1 MEQKVRQDNEHQD
14 HEHQNHERQ
23 DHKQS
28 GGGTPISAGE
38 ERTIVA
44 YEPGNPNMAEY
55 ESYARVTRG
64 IEAMLKEKY
73 GMTYSL
79 YASDDGNHDYWEL
92 LEEDVKNGAPEVECA
107 GRIYEGIEGRTF
119 AYDEDSSTPEY
130 TIHPAIRNN
139 VFVYAEQGVALAR
152 IPMFRQHGIYSEDF
166 VFATG
171 DAAISAFLSG
181 VRTRQRNRDQG
192 RITVFTDT
200 NNGMQR
206 ESEPITR
213 AVSRDDVI
221 LPEPLKKEI
230 YRSLDQF
237 FASDRSFYRKHNLPF
252 KRGILLYGRPGNGK
266 TTLVKSIAGSV
277 QGPAAYWQITEY
289 TSSVS
294 VHEVFETAARLAPMV
309 LVIEDIDSMPQG
321 VRSFFLNT
329 LDGATS
335 KEGIFLIG
343 TTNYPDKI
351 DPGLMNRAGRF
362 DRSYEIMLPDADL
375 RRTFLQRRG
384 LLEFVSPDDM
394 ERAVSLTK
402 GFSMAQ
408 LGELYVS
415 AALDWNERGEAD
427 IAAVV
432 RSMNG
437 ELSKEKRGNWLDGH
451 HGGIGFQL

>member
-1 MEQKVRQDNEHQD
+1 
-14 HEHQNHERQ
+14 
-23 DHKQS
+23 
-28 GGGTPISAGE
+28 
-38 ERTIVA
+38 
-44 YEPGNPNMAEY
+44 MAEY

-64 IEAMLKEKY
+64 IEAMLEEQY
-73 GMTYSL
+73 GVSYKL
-79 YASDDGNHDYWEL
+79 YASDDGNQDYWDL
-92 LEEDVKNGAPEVECA
+92 LEEDVKKDSPDVECA

-119 AYDEDSSTPEY
+119 AYDEDSVTPEY

-139 VFVYAEQGVALAR
+139 VFVYPAQGVALAR

-171 DAAISAFLSG
+171 DEAISDFLRS
-181 VRTRQRNRDQG
+181 VRDRQRNRDQN

-200 NNGMQR
+200 NNGIQR

-221 LPEPLKKEI
+221 LPDPLKKEI

-237 FASDRSFYRKHNLPF
+237 FESDRSFYRKHNLPF

-266 TTLVKSIAGSV
+266 TTLVKSIAGSIP
-277 QGPAAYWQITEY
+277 GPAAYWQITEY
-289 TSSVS
+289 TSSGS
-294 VHEVFETAARLAPMV
+294 VQEVFETAARLAPMV

-343 TTNYPDKI
+343 TTNYPEKI

-362 DRSYEIMLPDADL
+362 DRSYEITLPDQEM
-375 RRTFLQRRG
+375 RRVFLERRG
-384 LLEFVSPDDM
+384 LLDFVSA
-394 ERAVSLTK
+394 EELEQAISLTK

-415 AALDWNERGEAD
+415 AALEWNERGEVDVAT
-427 IAAVV
+427 IV
-432 RSMNG
+432 RSMGG
-437 ELSKEKRGNWLDGH
+437 EMNKEKKGSWMDAKN
-451 HGGIGFQL
+451 GGIGFQL

>member
-1 MEQKVRQDNEHQD
+1 MGD
-14 HEHQNHERQ
+14 
-23 DHKQS
+23 
-28 GGGTPISAGE
+28 
-38 ERTIVA
+38 
-44 YEPGNPNMAEY
+44 YEA
-55 ESYARVTRG
+55 YARVTRG
-64 IEAMLKEKY
+64 IEAMLEERY
-73 GMTYSL
+73 GIAYTL
-79 YASDDGNHDYWEL
+79 YASDDGNSDYWDL
-92 LEEDVKNGAPEVECA
+92 LEEDVKKGAAEVECA
-107 GRIYEGIEGRTF
+107 GKIYEGLEGRTF
-119 AYDEDSSTPEY
+119 AYDEDSSSPEY

-139 VFVYAEQGVALAR
+139 VFVYPQQGVALAR

-166 VFATG
+166 VFAT
-171 DAAISAFLSG
+171 DDEAISRFLGS
-181 VRTRQRNRDQG
+181 VRTRQRNREKN

-200 NNGMQR
+200 NNGIQR

-213 AVSRDDVI
+213 TVTRDDVI

-237 FASDRSFYRKHNLPF
+237 FASDRTFYHKHNLPF

-277 QGPAAYWQITEY
+277 PGPAAYWQITEY
-289 TSSVS
+289 TSSGS
-294 VHEVFETAARLAPMV
+294 VQEVFETAARLAPMV

-362 DRSYEIMLPDADL
+362 DRSYEIMLPDEGM
-375 RRTFLQRRG
+375 RRAFLERRG
-384 LLEFVSPDDM
+384 LTEFVSQQGF
-394 ERAVSLTK
+394 EQAISLTK

-427 IAAVV
+427 IAGIV

-437 ELSKEKRGNWLDGH
+437 ELSKEKKGSWMDGRD
-451 HGGIGFQL
+451 GGIGFQF

>member
-1 MEQKVRQDNEHQD
+1 MEHKVKVRSNQDLP
-14 HEHQNHERQ
+14 
-23 DHKQS
+23 S
-28 GGGTPISAGE
+28 GGQVIPAAQ
-38 ERTIVA
+38 ERVIVA

-64 IEAMLKEKY
+64 IESMLEERY
-73 GMTYSL
+73 GLTYTL

-92 LEEDVKNGAPEVECA
+92 LEEDVKKGAPEVECA

-139 VFVYAEQGVALAR
+139 VFVYPDQGVALAR

-171 DAAISAFLSG
+171 DEAISSFLSG
-181 VRTRQRNRDQG
+181 VRSRQRNRDKD

-362 DRSYEIMLPDADL
+362 DRSYEIKLPDAEL
-375 RRTFLQRRG
+375 RRVFLERRG
-384 LLEFVSPDDM
+384 LLEFVSKEEMD
-394 ERAVSLTK
+394 RAVSLTQ

-415 AALDWNERGEAD
+415 AALDWNERGSAD
-427 IAAVV
+427 MAAIV

-437 ELSKEKRGNWLDGH
+437 ELSKEKKGSWMDGQN
-451 HGGIGFQL
+451 GGIGFQL

>member
-1 MEQKVRQDNEHQD
+1 MERKVQPDQGLR
-14 HEHQNHERQ
+14 
-23 DHKQS
+23 
-28 GGGTPISAGE
+28 IAGIDIPANQ

-44 YEPGNPNMAEY
+44 YEPGNVNMAEY

-64 IEAMLKEKY
+64 IEAMLEERY
-73 GMTYSL
+73 GVTYTL
-79 YASDDGNHDYWEL
+79 YASDDGNNDYWDL
-92 LEEDVKNGAPEVECA
+92 LEEDVKKGSPDVECA

-119 AYDEDSSTPEY
+119 AYDEDSLTPEY

-139 VFVYAEQGVALAR
+139 VFVYAAQGVALAR

-171 DAAISAFLSG
+171 DEAISEFLRS
-181 VRTRQRNRDQG
+181 VRIRQRNREQD

-221 LPEPLKKEI
+221 LPDPLKKEI

-277 QGPAAYWQITEY
+277 PGPAAYWQITEY
-289 TSSVS
+289 TSSGS
-294 VHEVFETAARLAPMV
+294 VQEVFETAARLAPMV

-343 TTNYPDKI
+343 TTNYPEKI

-362 DRSYEIMLPDADL
+362 DRSYEIMLPDKDM
-375 RRTFLQRRG
+375 RRIFLERRG
-384 LLEFVSPDDM
+384 LLEFVSAEAM
-394 ERAVSLTK
+394 EGAIALTQ

-415 AALDWNERGEAD
+415 AALEWNEQGEVD
-427 IAAVV
+427 IAAII
-432 RSMNG
+432 RSMGG
-437 ELSKEKRGNWLDGH
+437 EMNKEKKGSWMDAKS
-451 HGGIGFQL
+451 GGIGFQL

>member
-1 MEQKVRQDNEHQD
+1 
-14 HEHQNHERQ
+14 
-23 DHKQS
+23 
-28 GGGTPISAGE
+28 
-38 ERTIVA
+38 
-44 YEPGNPNMAEY
+44 MAEY

-64 IEAMLKEKY
+64 IEALLEERY
-73 GMTYSL
+73 GVAYAL
-79 YASDDGNHDYWEL
+79 YASDDGNSDYWDL
-92 LEEDVKNGAPEVECA
+92 LEEDVKSGSEEVECA

-139 VFVYAEQGVALAR
+139 VFVYPQQGVALAR

-171 DAAISAFLSG
+171 DEAISRFLSG
-181 VRTRQRNRDQG
+181 VRTRQRNRDKNQ
-192 RITVFTDT
+192 ITVFTDT
-200 NNGMQR
+200 NNGIHR

-213 AVSRDDVI
+213 AVSRGDVI

-237 FASDRSFYRKHNLPF
+237 FESDRTFYHKHNLPF

-277 QGPAAYWQITEY
+277 PGPAAYWQITEY
-289 TSSVS
+289 TSSGS
-294 VHEVFETAARLAPMV
+294 VQEVFETAARLAPMV

-343 TTNYPDKI
+343 TTNYPEKI

-362 DRSYEIMLPDADL
+362 DRSYEISLPDADL
-375 RRTFLQRRG
+375 RRMFLERRG
-384 LLEFVSPDDM
+384 LLEFVPPEELD
-394 ERAVSLTK
+394 RAISLTK

-415 AALDWNERGEAD
+415 AALEWNERGEAD
-427 IAAVV
+427 IAAIVK
-432 RSMNG
+432 SMGG
-437 ELSKEKRGNWLDGH
+437 EMSKEKKGSWLDVKGS
-451 HGGIGFQL
+451 GIGFQL

>member
-1 MEQKVRQDNEHQD
+1 MERKLQPE
-14 HEHQNHERQ
+14 
-23 DHKQS
+23 S
-28 GGGTPISAGE
+28 GLSIAGLSAPSNQ
-38 ERTIVA
+38 ERTVVA
-44 YEPGNPNMAEY
+44 YEPGNPNMGEY

-64 IEAMLKEKY
+64 IEAMLEERY
-73 GMTYSL
+73 GVTYTL
-79 YASDDGNHDYWEL
+79 YASDDGTSDYWDL
-92 LEEDVKNGAPEVECA
+92 LEEDVKKGAPEVECA
-107 GRIYEGIEGRTF
+107 GRVYEGIEGRTF
-119 AYDEDSSTPEY
+119 TYDEDSSTAEY

-139 VFVYAEQGVALAR
+139 VFVYPAQGVALAR

-171 DAAISAFLSG
+171 DEAISAFLSG
-181 VRTRQRNRDQG
+181 VRVRQRNRDKS

-200 NNGMQR
+200 NNGIHR

-237 FASDRSFYRKHNLPF
+237 FASDRTFYHKHNLPF

-266 TTLVKSIAGSV
+266 TTLVKSIAGSIP
-277 QGPAAYWQITEY
+277 GPAAYWQITEY
-289 TSSVS
+289 TSSGS
-294 VHEVFETAARLAPMV
+294 VQEVFETAARLAPMV

-321 VRSFFLNT
+321 VRSFFLNI

-343 TTNYPDKI
+343 TTNYPEKI

-362 DRSYEIMLPDADL
+362 DRSYEITLPDTDM
-375 RRTFLQRRG
+375 RRTFLERRG
-384 LLEFVSPDDM
+384 LLEFVDADGL
-394 ERAVSLTK
+394 ERALSLTK

-415 AALDWNERGEAD
+415 AALEWHERGEVD
-427 IAAVV
+427 LAAIV
-432 RSMNG
+432 RSLNG
-437 ELSKEKRGNWLDGH
+437 ELSKEKTGKWMDGKG
-451 HGGIGFQL
+451 GGIGFQL

>member
-1 MEQKVRQDNEHQD
+1 M
-14 HEHQNHERQ
+14 
-23 DHKQS
+23 S
-28 GGGTPISAGE
+28 
-38 ERTIVA
+38 
-44 YEPGNPNMAEY
+44 EY

-64 IEAMLKEKY
+64 IEDMLEERY
-73 GMTYSL
+73 GMTYTL
-79 YASDDGNHDYWEL
+79 YASDDGNSDYWDL
-92 LEEDVKNGAPEVECA
+92 LEEDVKKGSPEVECA

-130 TIHPAIRNN
+130 SIHPAIRNN
-139 VFVYAEQGVALAR
+139 VFVYPEQGVALAR

-171 DAAISAFLSG
+171 DEAISRFLSG
-181 VRTRQRNRDQG
+181 VRDRQRSREKT

-200 NNGMQR
+200 NNGIQR

-294 VHEVFETAARLAPMV
+294 VQEVFETAARLAPMV
-309 LVIEDIDSMPQG
+309 LVIEDIDSMPQS

-343 TTNYPDKI
+343 TTNYPEKI

-375 RRTFLQRRG
+375 RRAFLERRG
-384 LLEFVSPDDM
+384 MLDFVSPEEL
-394 ERAVSLTK
+394 ERAVALAK

-415 AALDWNERGEAD
+415 AALDWNEHGKAD
-427 IAAVV
+427 IDGIV

-437 ELSKEKRGNWLDGH
+437 QLSKEKRGNWLDGRD
-451 HGGIGFQL
+451 GGIGFQL

>member
-1 MEQKVRQDNEHQD
+1 MEKNRQANFDLDKAHQSSPA
-14 HEHQNHERQ
+14 QQ
-23 DHKQS
+23 Q
-28 GGGTPISAGE
+28 
-38 ERTIVA
+38 RTIVS
-44 YEPGNPNMAEY
+44 YEPGNVNMAEY

-64 IEAMLKEKY
+64 IEAMLEEQY
-73 GMTYSL
+73 GVSYKL
-79 YASDDGNHDYWEL
+79 YASDDGNQDYWDL
-92 LEEDVKNGAPEVECA
+92 LEEDVKKDSPDVECA

-119 AYDEDSSTPEY
+119 AYDEDSVTPEY

-139 VFVYAEQGVALAR
+139 VFVYPAQGVALAR

-171 DAAISAFLSG
+171 DEAISDFLRS
-181 VRTRQRNRDQG
+181 VRDRQRNRDQN

-200 NNGMQR
+200 NNGIQR

-221 LPEPLKKEI
+221 LPDPLKKEI

-237 FASDRSFYRKHNLPF
+237 FESDRSFYRKHNLPF

-266 TTLVKSIAGSV
+266 TTLVKSIAGSIP
-277 QGPAAYWQITEY
+277 GPAAYWQITEY
-289 TSSVS
+289 TSSGS
-294 VHEVFETAARLAPMV
+294 VQEVFETAARLAPMV

-343 TTNYPDKI
+343 TTNYPEKI

-362 DRSYEIMLPDADL
+362 DRSYEITLPDQEM
-375 RRTFLQRRG
+375 RRVFLERRG
-384 LLEFVSPDDM
+384 LLDFVSA
-394 ERAVSLTK
+394 EELEQAISLTK

-415 AALDWNERGEAD
+415 AALEWNERGEVDVAT
-427 IAAVV
+427 IV
-432 RSMNG
+432 RSMGG
-437 ELSKEKRGNWLDGH
+437 EMNKEKKGSWMDAKN
-451 HGGIGFQL
+451 GGIGFQL